1 MEKLLETLG
10 LKADATEEEAI
21 AKVQAIQKESK
32 DLAEKNQELTV
43 SVKEEKTRSETLET
57 AYKGLLESKNT
68 NEEKENPKTLF
79 DELAEN

>member
-68 NEEKENPKTLF
+68 NEEKDKPKTLF